1 MILKGNDMQRLLL
14 EHLELVLQS
23 VLYLESM
30 VESLRFLNIKK
41 AKEMLVLIDK
51 YEGYADAAHRR
62 NVEEICKGSMFG
74 YLREDILRFMELADN
89 IADAA
94 KEASRALM
102 LRRIPEDMLA
112 DFFNDDTM
120 LYVKQSIKTAS
131 ELPNLVRCL
140 SKKRDEIIEC
150 TRCIE
155 ELEEESDTL
164 KNIVFTKL
172 YSKTQRYDILTILQF
187 KEFIQLV
194 DAIADN
200 SEDASDVVLV
210 MVAKGYS

>member
-1 MILKGNDMQRLLL
+1 MILKADDMQRLLL

-23 VLYLESM
+23 VSYLESM
-30 VESLRFLNIKK
+30 VDNLRLLNIKK

-51 YEGYADAAHRR
+51 YEGYADDTHRR
-62 NVEEICKGSMFG
+62 NVEKICKGSMFG
-74 YLREDILRFMELADN
+74 YLREDILRFMELTDN

-102 LRRIPEDMLA
+102 LRKIPDDMLA
-112 DFFNDDTM
+112 DFFNDNTM
-120 LYVKQSIKTAS
+120 LYIKQSTKTAK
-131 ELPNLVRCL
+131 ELPNLIQCL

-164 KNIVFTKL
+164 KNIVFTEL

-187 KEFIQLV
+187 KEFIQLI

-200 SEDASDVVLV
+200 SEDASDVILV
-210 MVAKGYS
+210 MIAKGYS